1 MANRPR
7 QLGLLVPRTYPRT
20 EFTALRACVK
30 SLPVS
35 MIARLYFDLD
45 EHEPLEVERL
55 LRTMRDYLVSSALR
69 EGSPVLVEQQRMCQ
83 EAAKYHA

>member
-1 MANRPR
+1 MANRPQ
-7 QLGLLVPRTYPRT
+7 QLDLPVPRTDPRT
-20 EFTALRACVK
+20 EFTALRARVK
-30 SLPVS
+30 SLPIPT
-35 MIARLYFDLD
+35 IARLYFDLD

-55 LRTMRDYLVSSALR
+55 LCTMRDDLVSIALR